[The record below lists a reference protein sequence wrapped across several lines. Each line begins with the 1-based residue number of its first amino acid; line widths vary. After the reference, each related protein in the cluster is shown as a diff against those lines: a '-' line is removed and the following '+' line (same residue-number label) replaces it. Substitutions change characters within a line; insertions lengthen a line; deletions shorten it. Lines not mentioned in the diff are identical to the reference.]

1 MPLLDLRQ
9 IKGGL
14 KLQQNVTNLLTSY
27 AASKVITSVNK
38 ALGPNGEEYGVYNA
52 DELLTEL
59 KSTIDEVINGSN
71 GISLASLN
79 DAIQGINNKAI
90 KDIVKVRLSATYEDG
105 DPGTYEIEA
114 LNGFTTSMI
123 PKIKT
128 TEELLVYLDD
138 NTAVFDENGHQL
150 TYDFYSNEFSGIPSV
165 LDVEASKEAE
175 GNALVYKP
183 LKDDFVFKVF
193 PQGEFTLSTL
203 PADFLLDNGELQ
215 LVAYDIAINK
225 IIIELAKDD
234 DLMATIQAAVTDEAI
249 NAKINTIFG
258 TVLQRVNAL
267 EENALTDADIAKT
280 VRSQSDAVDTK
291 VASEKAVADALAAF
305 SRFDELNSKITQVS
319 ERVSG
324 VESLVIPV
332 KESFP
337 ITGNTE
343 VETFTLSQIPN
354 NMEVQININGFIYLE
369 NGPFTVDRETKEVTW
384 NKGDIG
390 FGITGEITDEVNVYY
405 HVGTMV
411 NNTSTVTILHMDN
424 IPTTGTYKVGDMVY
438 RITPIP
444 NVNTGWI
451 CTKAG
456 VANVAGG
463 AEWTTFGITDFE
475 HTVYIEESAP
485 ETPSTPDPEE
495 PEQEPSGE

>member
-38 ALGPNGEEYGVYNA
+38 ALGPNGEEYGVYNT

-59 KSTIDEVINGSN
+59 KSTMDEVINGSN
-71 GISLASLN
+71 GISLTSLN

-114 LNGFTTSMI
+114 LDGFTTSMI

-128 TEELLVYLDD
+128 TTELLVYLDD

-165 LDVEASKEAE
+165 LDIEASKLAQDNE
-175 GNALVYKP
+175 LVYKP
-183 LKDDFVFKVF
+183 LQDDFVFKVF

-203 PADFLLDNGELQ
+203 PADFMLDNGELQ
-215 LVAYDIAINK
+215 LVAYDITINK
-225 IIIELAKDD
+225 IIVELSKDA
-234 DLMATIQAAVTDEAI
+234 DLMAAVQAAVTDEAI
-249 NAKINTIFG
+249 NAKITAIFN

-267 EENALTDADIAKT
+267 EENSLNSDDIAT
-280 VRSQSDAVDTK
+280 TIRSQTNAVDTK

-305 SRFDELNSKITQVS
+305 SRFDELNSKITQIR
-319 ERVSG
+319 ERLSG
-324 VESLVIPV
+324 VETLMLPV
-332 KESFP
+332 KESFAV
-337 ITGNTE
+337 TGTSE
-343 VETFTLSQIPN
+343 VSSFTLTQVPN
-354 NMEVQININGFIYLE
+354 NMEVQININGFTYLE
-369 NGPFTVDRETKEVTW
+369 NNQFTVDRTTPEITW
-384 NKGDIG
+384 NKVDAG
-390 FGITGEITDEVNVYY
+390 FAITGEITDEVNVYY
-405 HVGTMV
+405 HVGTAV
-411 NNTSTVTILHMDN
+411 SNPDTVQILHMDN
-424 IPTTGTYKVGDMVY
+424 IPTTGSYNVGDMVY

-444 NVNTGWI
+444 NVNAGWI
-451 CTKAG
+451 CSKAG
-456 VANVAGG
+456 TAQT
-463 AEWTTFGITDFE
+463 AEWMTFGVIDFE

-485 ETPSTPDPEE
+485 ETPETPET